1 MGAIT
6 LQFVE
11 GSGLG
16 AGMIK
21 WFGHGKYSHVDCV
34 LPEGGMLGARSDR
47 VGGKSP
53 GVQVRPAGYTKK
65 EKVELVR
72 IPCTD
77 EQQAAFY
84 NFARSQIGLDYNKI
98 AIVAFFFAADW
109 SDPMQRFCSQ
119 LAMMC
124 FQAAGFLQNLTE
136 PSNKIDPDDLRLL
149 ISAVW
154 GV

>member
-34 LPEGGMLGARSDR
+34 LPHGHLLGARSDKIQ
-47 VGGKSP
+47 GIPP
-53 GVQVRPAGYTKK
+53 GVQMRPADYTKK
-65 EKVELVR
+65 EHVTRVV
-72 IPCTD
+72 IPCTV
-77 EQQAAFY
+77 EQEHIFY
-84 NFARSQIGLDYNKI
+84 GFLLEQIGKPYNKLG
-98 AIVAFFFAADW
+98 IVAFFFATGW
-109 SDPMQRFCSQ
+109 TKIGQWFCSQ
-119 LAMMC
+119 L
-124 FQAAGFLQNLTE
+124 QTAALQEAKLLPQLSE
-136 PSNKIDPDDLRLL
+136 LPNKIDPDDLRLL

>member
-1 MGAIT
+1 MDAIT

-34 LPEGGMLGARSDR
+34 LPDGWLLGARSDR
-47 VGGKSP
+47 VGGAPP
-53 GVQVRPAGYTKK
+53 GVQVRQPDYVKK
-65 EKVELVR
+65 DKVERVV

-77 EQQAAFY
+77 QQQQEFY
-84 NFARSQIGLDYNKI
+84 RSARSQLGLTYNKLG
-98 AIVAFFFAADW
+98 IVAFFFATGW
-109 SDPMQRFCSQ
+109 TNPEQRFCSQ
-119 LAMMC
+119 LATMC
-124 FQAAGFLQNLTE
+124 LQDAGFLWKLSE
-136 PSNKIDPDDLRLL
+136 VPNKIDPDDLRLI

>member
-34 LPEGGMLGARSDR
+34 LPDGKLLGARSDR
-47 VGGKSP
+47 VGGKPP
-53 GVQVRPAGYTKK
+53 GVQIRPASYLGK
-65 EKVELVR
+65 EKTLRVK
-72 IPCTD
+72 IPCTG
-77 EQQAAFY
+77 QQEHFFY
-84 NFARSQIGLDYNKI
+84 RFLYTEIGRAYNKLG
-98 AIVAFFFAADW
+98 IVAFFFATDW
-109 SDPMQRFCSQ
+109 TTEGNYFCSQ
-119 LAMMC
+119 LATK
-124 FQAAGFLQNLTE
+124 ALQEVNLFENLSE
-136 PSNKIDPDDLRLL
+136 PANKIDPDDLRLL

>member
-1 MGAIT
+1 MGTIT

-34 LPEGGMLGARSDR
+34 LPSGSLLGARSDR
-47 VGGKSP
+47 VGGQPP
-53 GVQVRPAGYTKK
+53 GVHVRPDGYTKN
-65 EKVELVR
+65 EKTTRVTLVV
-72 IPCTD
+72 TKKQ
-77 EQQAAFY
+77 EEAFY
-84 NFARSQIGLDYNKI
+84 SYVQHQLGCAYNKLG
-98 AIVAFFFAADW
+98 IVAFFFATDW
-109 SDPMQRFCSQ
+109 TAEGEFFCSQ
-119 LAMMC
+119 LATAGL
-124 FQAAGFLQNLTE
+124 QAAGLLKNLTE
-136 PSNKIDPDDLRLL
+136 PANKIDPDDLRLL